1 MAKRSAVRWV
11 VDWASIG
18 NWGGGLRRG
27 ACAAGADLRATYS
40 GLEPFP
46 NGSGN
51 TRLEPRNST
60 KLSTPECGVG
70 HRGGVGGALPSRDAK
85 LARLES
91 RTRPAT
97 WLRPR
102 PARAAR
108 MRSARGLRH
117 FIRELGAPAISRGT
131 ASRSPPPFCG
141 GVSLSASLGYR
152 GDDLRP
158 RLGPGSCCPSPPAGR
173 TLPRARPGTTPARGR
188 AAAAPPGLY
197 GYRPP
202 AARARG
208 AGAARALTTESGRS
222 LTQAKRRG
230 SRRNGVS

>member
-70 HRGGVGGALPSRDAK
+70 HRGGVGGALPSRDVAPPQ
-85 LARLES
+85 ARPR
-91 RTRPAT
+91 RTHALCARPAPLHPGT
-97 WLRPR
+97 R
-102 PARAAR
+102 
-108 MRSARGLRH
+108 RSRH
-117 FIRELGAPAISRGT
+117 FAGHSLALAAAILRWSLALGE
-131 ASRSPPPFCG
+131 
-141 GVSLSASLGYR
+141 
-152 GDDLRP
+152 P
-158 RLGPGSCCPSPPAGR
+158 RL
-173 TLPRARPGTTPARGR
+173 PRR
-188 AAAAPPGLY
+188 
-197 GYRPP
+197 RPP
-202 AARARG
+202 AATRSRLLLPLAASRADSTPGPPWDHPRPG
-208 AGAARALTTESGRS
+208 ACRRCPAWSVRIQAARRPGPWSWCRQGPHH
-222 LTQAKRRG
+222 
-230 SRRNGVS
+230 